1 MSEFVNTIDL
11 LGDEATTKGLIE
23 GTLTEFNDN
32 VITKCGD
39 YFLYYS
45 QLTSVNLP
53 KLTSLG
59 KNAFSYSNVTNVNL
73 PLVNSIGQS
82 SFMYSSNLTSL
93 ALPKVST
100 VNSSIRSCSK
110 LKVVD
115 LAKATNLMGYCFD
128 NCSVLDAVI
137 LRSSTLCS
145 NGGGNVLRYTP
156 FDSGKAGGTLIVPR
170 SLTAS
175 YPNATNWS
183 ALFANNANNRVL
195 ALEDYTV
202 DGTITGEIDWN
213 KLNGG
218 AV

>member
-11 LGDEATTKGLIE
+11 LGDEATTKGFIE

-59 KNAFSYSNVTNVNL
+59 SNAFSNSNVTNVNL
-73 PLVNSIGQS
+73 PLVSSIGSS
-82 SFMYSSNLTSL
+82 SFSSCRNLTSL
-93 ALPKVST
+93 ALPKVSI
-100 VNSSIRSCSK
+100 VNGSIRSCKK

-115 LAKATNLMGYCFD
+115 LATAITTMGYAIEG
-128 NCSVLDAVI
+128 CSVLGTVI
-137 LRSSTLCS
+137 LRSQTICSRGSGEVLNNTL
-145 NGGGNVLRYTP
+145 
-156 FDSGKAGGTLIVPR
+156 FASGKSGGTLLVPR
-170 SLTAS
+170 ALVTE

-183 ALFANNANNRVL
+183 SLFANNTNNRVL

-202 DGTITGEIDWN
+202 DGTTTGEIDWD
-213 KLNGG
+213 KLNG
-218 AV
+218 